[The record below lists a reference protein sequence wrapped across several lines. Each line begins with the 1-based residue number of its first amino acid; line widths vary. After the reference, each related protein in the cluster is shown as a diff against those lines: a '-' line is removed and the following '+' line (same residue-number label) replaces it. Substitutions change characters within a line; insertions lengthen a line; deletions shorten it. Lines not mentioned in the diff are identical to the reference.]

1 MTKMQSVEKILSEND
16 LGLTNSHQAGF
27 LIPKYLIKQGMF
39 ETLADQELNPR
50 IRLKM
55 TEKEIDQHWY
65 FSYIYYNNK
74 YFGGSRNEYRLTGL
88 ASFLREHSLRPGDAI
103 VFTRVDKYDYEIE
116 IKKAKLGGSVL
127 TNESWA
133 AIYGEKNR

>member
-1 MTKMQSVEKILSEND
+1 MKSVEKVLSEND
-16 LGLTNSHQAGF
+16 LGLTKSHQAGF

-39 ETLADQELNPR
+39 ETLTSQELNPR

-74 YFGGSRNEYRLTGL
+74 HFGGSRSEYRLTGL

-103 VFTRVDKYDYEIE
+103 VFTRVDQYDYEIR
-116 IKKAKLGGSVL
+116 INKAKTGASVL

-133 AIYGEKNR
+133 AIYGEKNT